1 MPDTSSSSRP
11 PAPVKRLHIA
21 EFVAMT
27 ASLMAMNAL
36 AIDIMLPALSD
47 ISASYSLENPN
58 DRQLVIVVYMLGFG
72 VSQLVWGPLT
82 DRFGRRPILWFT
94 LLGYSIGGLG
104 CVFAPDFGFLL
115 AARTLQGVM
124 AGASRVIAMAAARDI
139 YSGRRMAQ
147 VMSLVMMTFMAAP
160 ILAPSIGQFIL
171 FFAGWHA
178 IFWVLVVF
186 GLIMLVWCGLRLPE
200 TLPPDRRTPLN
211 VSSILKSYGT
221 VFRTRDTL
229 GYMIASG
236 LIFGGLFSFIS
247 SSEQVFRE
255 VYDTGTAFPL
265 WFAGVAVAMSAANL
279 LNSRFVI
286 SLGMRRI
293 SHGALLGFI
302 VVSALHVLL
311 AAQGL
316 APFPVFYAL
325 LLAAFFA
332 IGLQG
337 PNYNAIMMEPLGRLA
352 GSGSAVSGF
361 VTSFGS
367 GLIGGAIARTFDG
380 STTPIFIGHLLLG
393 LGALLAILITER
405 GRLMRPQ
412 TLD

>member
-1 MPDTSSSSRP
+1 
-11 PAPVKRLHIA
+11 
-21 EFVAMT
+21 MT